1 MKNIFNAVVMVD
13 EANTVNVSTVE
24 SSLYDTYNSEQT
36 DIMTSLPQTNSAQWS
51 PHPQLR
57 MTCRP
62 HPLLSSVLFYV
73 IDRYF
78 QRLPLAA
85 H

>member
-36 DIMTSLPQTNSAQWS
+36 DIMTSLPQTNSAQ
-51 PHPQLR
+51 
-57 MTCRP
+57 
-62 HPLLSSVLFYV
+62 
-73 IDRYF
+73 
-78 QRLPLAA
+78 
-85 H
+85 